1 MTQSGHAVAETRK
14 QEQRIQGKTIDLIY
28 WTLGGII
35 FVGSLIG
42 WTLGGQG
49 VPGIGGFEVVV
60 ANFVMT
66 IAALVV
72 GMAGF
77 GLAQVANGLMPF
89 FMSAAVVSIMFT
101 PLAFVASSRTFL
113 SVRQHFKWRNTLWP
127 VLGLLP
133 ALPVGAAFF
142 ASMNN
147 AQLRIAIAVTLLIS
161 VVIIGVVRQMDV
173 VQSWVENS
181 GFSPGW
187 KTGLFAGICAGLL
200 GGAVAIPGPPM
211 ILYGSLMMAA
221 SIWAPGEAKAVFTSY
236 FPVLMVYRLINLAIA
251 GKLTVGL
258 MLFSGLA
265 LPGLLI
271 GTWLGIRAYNRI
283 PQKTFGWIVLALLT
297 VNAVMLLLSSM

>member
-1 MTQSGHAVAETRK
+1 MTQSGHAVAETK
-14 QEQRIQGKTIDLIY
+14 AQEQGAQGKKTDLIY
-28 WTLGGII
+28 WALGGLV
-35 FVGSLIG
+35 FVGSVAG

-49 VPGIGGFEVVV
+49 VPEIGGFEIVI
-60 ANFVMT
+60 ANLVMT
-66 IAALVV
+66 LAALVV

-89 FMSAAVVSIMFT
+89 FMPAAGVSIMFT

-113 SVRQHFKWRNTLWP
+113 SVRQHFKWKNTLWP
-127 VLGLLP
+127 VVGLLP

-147 AQLRIAIAVTLLIS
+147 AQLRVAIAITLLVS
-161 VVIIGVVRQMDV
+161 VVIIGVVRQMEV
-173 VQSWVENS
+173 VQRWVETS
-181 GFSPGW
+181 GFNPGW

-221 SIWAPGEAKAVFTSY
+221 GIWAPGEAKAVFTSY
-236 FPVLMVYRLINLAIA
+236 FPVLMIYRLINLAVA

-297 VNAVMLLLSSM
+297 VNAMMLLFSSL